1 MLGTQQRLYL
11 EINPPHSLNIYMY
24 VSITDPLLDPM
35 SFTHRAKRSVGNAV
49 NMALHFIFHHL
60 YSAGSYTRLRLCC
73 RTAECA
79 AFTCGWITDFM
90 SDRRQH
96 VRQAAMS
103 WSFNASAQ
111 VPLRP
116 IYFLLCSSSCTQTV
130 AHPIISQS
138 NSLRL
143 QMTPPSLDASEVE
156 MSLPIGKR
164 FTSW

>member
-1 MLGTQQRLYL
+1 MLSTQQRLYL
-11 EINPPHSLNIYMY
+11 EINPPRSLNIYMY

-49 NMALHFIFHHL
+49 NMALHFILHHL

-73 RTAECA
+73 GTAECA

-96 VRQAAMS
+96 VRRAAMS

-116 IYFLLCSSSCTQTV
+116 IYSTFSSALLPVHKQLHVQSLVSQT
-130 AHPIISQS
+130 
-138 NSLRL
+138 L
-143 QMTPPSLDASEVE
+143 
-156 MSLPIGKR
+156 
-164 FTSW
+164 